1 MDASQQYA
9 LVAKKAKV
17 FRGCVNS
24 GMDRGLRDVIIPF
37 PKVLR

>member
-1 MDASQQYA
+1 MDVSQQYA

-24 GMDRGLRDVIIPF
+24 GMDRRLRDVIIPF